1 MMVIDFVECKEMRG
15 RLTDL
20 EQLAG
25 LLVQINLHLAQ
36 RSMTREL
43 HLLCTSHEKEWK
55 NGSSALLGVMR

>member
-43 HLLCTSHEKEWK
+43 HLLCTSHEKE
-55 NGSSALLGVMR
+55 